1 MGRRGSH
8 PYLFGIK
15 HSWHKSSFLSFGQ
28 RETALRGKLV
38 RSYCALLF
46 SGGEE
51 QSRDCFSL
59 ALTQRPT
66 MEETVQIFRE
76 EARGIWKKIERQRG
90 SYEGAERK
98 WVPAMGRMHGEK
110 GGSFQY

>member
-1 MGRRGSH
+1 M
-8 PYLFGIK
+8 
-15 HSWHKSSFLSFGQ
+15 WKSSLPVSDKAFMAQKFLSFFWSPYAKRLRRTGR
-28 RETALRGKLV
+28 RETALRGKFV

-66 MEETVQIFRE
+66 MGETVQIFEE
-76 EARGIWKKIERQRG
+76 EARRIFWKI
-90 SYEGAERK
+90 YL
-98 WVPAMGRMHGEK
+98 K
-110 GGSFQY
+110 GKLG